1 LYFEGRV
8 RGHRDNEVYNDQN
21 VLSLNVISSHY
32 IQNPDDERTFFRFE
46 VAWDSSLHNSVL
58 LNRVTPTKDWIYIT
72 ITSYIEIENFVQPA
86 CITKD
91 LSLIFYARDARVT
104 LPRSLRSLLYGP
116 TYKSSDSNKI
126 SGVYKLT
133 VKQAADSASPGAH
146 RRVGRVIDTASSYVR
161 GEEMLQGWRPRSDS
175 LIFEHQWEIEKLTRL
190 QQVEKTK
197 HFLLLKNTMDSINSD
212 SGSLKKSATSSNIDK
227 LNRQFSKAGF
237 DEYETASYTDNQK
250 QLLLNCLKLINR
262 GRYMPSKIS
271 PAISMSRSVYD
282 FASSSPTNAN
292 NNNTATKLQ
301 NVPNINVSLFYFF
314 VIFFE

>member
-1 LYFEGRV
+1 V

-21 VLSLNVISSHY
+21 VLSLNVISSYY

-58 LNRVTPTKDWIYIT
+58 LNRVTPAKDWIYIT
-72 ITSYIEIENFVQPA
+72 ITSYIDMENFVQPA

-133 VKQAADSASPGAH
+133 VKQAAADPASPGAH
-146 RRVGRVIDTASSYVR
+146 RRVGRVIDTGSSYVR

-175 LIFEHQWEIEKLTRL
+175 LIFEHQWEIERLTRL

-197 HFLLLKNTMDSINSD
+197 HFLLLKDTMDSVNTDNNSM
-212 SGSLKKSATSSNIDK
+212 KKSVTSSNIDR
-227 LNRQFSKAGF
+227 LNKQLSKAGF
-237 DEYETASYTDNQK
+237 DDYETASYTDNQK
-250 QLLLNCLKLINR
+250 QLLLNCIKLINR
-262 GRYMPSKIS
+262 GRYIPNKIS
-271 PAISMSRSVYD
+271 PAMSMSRSVFD
-282 FASSSPTNAN
+282 FASSSSSSSN
-292 NNNTATKLQ
+292 NNNNNHTKPQ
-301 NVPNINVSLFYFF
+301 NVPNINVT
-314 VIFFE
+314 